1 MSATGTWHV
10 TIATPFGKQEVEYAF
25 ATKNGLPTGH
35 ATQGSDTTA
44 LIDLTLENS
53 RLTWTQHVTRPMKL
67 KLQFDVTLEG
77 ETLNGTA
84 KASRV
89 RWQERGQAGYGD
101 RGFHFGSHATSDCRF
116 ERQNR
121 LSP

>member
-1 MSATGTWHV
+1 MSATGTWQL
-10 TIATPFGKQEVEYAF
+10 TIATPFGKQEVEYTF
-25 ATKNGLPTGH
+25 ATETGLPTGH

-44 LIDLTLENS
+44 LIDLTLEGS

-84 KASRV
+84 KAGALPASKVHGVRV
-89 RWQERGQAGYGD
+89 RLD
-101 RGFHFGSHATSDCRF
+101 TLAT
-116 ERQNR
+116 
-121 LSP
+121 LPV